1 MLALIS
7 LIITVPPNVMSLI
20 TNRRI
25 VATESGSAT
34 LRFSIDNASP
44 PVGLFN
50 ARWFYSATFTQSLFA
65 GIQDITNLPNRTSM
79 STLSFSFTGSEAA
92 LNISNIVQARSEG
105 QETDQ
110 GRYFFQA
117 INEAGSDNDYIDIIV
132 EGMSITVLYDIVHAH
147 TSLPYVHL
155 H

>member
-1 MLALIS
+1 
-7 LIITVPPNVMSLI
+7 MSLI

-34 LRFSIDNASP
+34 LRFSIKNASP
-44 PVGLFN
+44 PVDMSN

-65 GIQDITNLPNRTSM
+65 GIQDITSLLNRTSM
-79 STLSFSFTGSEAA
+79 STLYFSFTGSEAA

-105 QETDQ
+105 EETDQ

-117 INEAGSDNDYIDIIV
+117 TNEAGSDNDYIDIIV
-132 EGMSITVLYDIVHAH
+132 EGMSITVYLTLCIMHCIDHTLLYPTYMC
-147 TSLPYVHL
+147 TSCI
-155 H
+155 